1 MDNLYVLWSEQLEKL
16 QSISDRLHSGSDKM
30 RDEGHKLWLVINQI
44 KEQQI
49 EAIEAKEI
57 H

>member
-16 QSISDRLHSGSDKM
+16 QAISDRLHGGSDKM

-44 KEQQI
+44 REQQI
-49 EAIEAKEI
+49 EAIDAKEI